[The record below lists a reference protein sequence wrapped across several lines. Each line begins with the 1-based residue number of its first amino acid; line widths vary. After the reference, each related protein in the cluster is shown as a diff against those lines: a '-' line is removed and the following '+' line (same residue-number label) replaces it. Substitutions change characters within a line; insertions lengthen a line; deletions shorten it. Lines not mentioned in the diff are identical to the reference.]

1 MARIRE
7 NNFLMDF
14 EDTGLQPSL
23 QQFIS
28 APQIDTEAIARQQI
42 EAQLRAQ
49 QEAQARA
56 EALRAQNIA
65 RLAAEQQVQQI
76 AEQEAA
82 RQVFNQRQV
91 QQPTTLQE
99 AINQISAQAPQQP
112 TTSEPPMATD
122 KATIIDN
129 LVKQIQARSNT
140 SQWSG
145 GVGADQATKD
155 MARILAETGI
165 TDISQFGPITQQ
177 VEKIVGYEET
187 GEPIYQTVTEQTFGN
202 KLTGQA
208 VPKTYSERQT
218 GNFFGGTF
226 EGKGNTGYGVQFDEQ
241 GNPTFFTQGAS
252 SRDPIVK
259 AALPIGALALGTLG
273 AQSLFGGAA
282 TGATEAGGLLSG
294 GGAGLTAAEAAGL
307 GLTATEAAALGLPAA
322 EFATAASTGGLL
334 SAGGFPLTSIVPETS
349 ALASEVAAG
358 GGLLSAAPSI
368 AAVAPEVAAVAPA
381 VASVAPEVV
390 ASTVAPAAASA
401 VAPTVASTVA
411 PAVASTAGGLLS
423 SAIPGAGTIGGALA
437 SGALSSLGG
446 ALGGAVTGGLS
457 NLISGGLGTAGNL
470 LQMQQSREAAQKAQ
484 AMIEAETEAA
494 KQAAQFRPVGMTT
507 RFGTSQFEVDPATG
521 RLISAGYTLTPEAK
535 AQQDRLVALQ
545 NQGLTQAEQA
555 QAQFAPLQT
564 GAQSLFNLGNQYLA
578 QSPQSVAQNYLNQQL
593 ALLQPG
599 RELELANLQNRLQQ
613 QGRSGLSVAQGGSY
627 GATTPELQALY
638 NARAMQEAQL
648 AAQAQQAGQQQVQFG
663 AGLLGQG
670 ASAMG
675 QYYGG
680 QQAAYAP
687 YTTASGQVQGLE
699 ALGQQP
705 LTMGV
710 GLGQQAAQAGARVGE
725 LGLGGA
731 RISAGLATSADAT
744 RNLAAQGLIAAGN
757 PNAMFGQAIGG
768 LLGGGARALF
778 SQTPLGSSGFGTGLA
793 YSNQDMGLYF

>member
-1 MARIRE
+1 MARARE

-14 EDTGLQPSL
+14 EDTGLQPSI
-23 QQFIS
+23 QQML
-28 APQIDTEAIARQQI
+28 APPP
-42 EAQLRAQ
+42 
-49 QEAQARA
+49 
-56 EALRAQNIA
+56 
-65 RLAAEQQVQQI
+65 V
-76 AEQEAA
+76 
-82 RQVFNQRQV
+82 V
-91 QQPTTLQE
+91 QQPSM
-99 AINQISAQAPQQP
+99 AKQP
-112 TTSEPPMATD
+112 TMATD

-145 GVGADQATKD
+145 GVDADQATKD

-177 VEKIVGYEET
+177 VQKIVGYEDT
-187 GEPIYQTVTEQTFGN
+187 GEPIYQTVTEQTYGN
-202 KLTGQA
+202 KVTGQA
-208 VPKTYSERQT
+208 VPNTYTTRQT
-218 GNFFGGTF
+218 GNFFGGTY

-241 GNPTFFTQGAS
+241 GNPSFFTQGAS

-259 AALPIGALALGTLG
+259 AAIPIGALALGTLG

-282 TGATEAGGLLSG
+282 TGATGAGSA
-294 GGAGLTAAEAAGL
+294 GASGLTAAEAAGL

-322 EFATAASTGGLL
+322 EFAAAGTGGLL
-334 SAGGFPLTSIVPETS
+334 SGATPSIASVAPEIASTSFDLANAGIAGGTSGFTAAE
-349 ALASEVAAG
+349 LAAIEAAQTANA
-358 GGLLSAAPSI
+358 GGLLSSVVPAAIAPS
-368 AAVAPEVAAVAPA
+368 VAPA

-411 PAVASTAGGLLS
+411 PAVASTAGGLLG
-423 SAIPGAGTIGGALA
+423 SAIPSTIGGALA

-446 ALGGAVTGGLS
+446 SLGGLLSTGLTLGGGL
-457 NLISGGLGTAGNL
+457 LQEQTA
-470 LQMQQSREAAQKAQ
+470 REAAQKAQ
-484 AMIEAETEAA
+484 AMIEAETAAA

-507 RFGTSQFEVDPATG
+507 RFGTSEFKVDPTTG
-521 RLISAGYTLTPEAK
+521 QLVSAGYTLTPEAK

-680 QQAAYAP
+680 QQAAYQP

-705 LTMGV
+705 LTMGST
-710 GLGQQAAQAGARVGE
+710 LGQQASTSGAKAGQLGLEGAR
-725 LGLGGA
+725 L
-731 RISAGLATSADAT
+731 SAGLATSQAAT
-744 RNLAAQGLIAAGN
+744 TN
-757 PNAMFGQAIGG
+757 PYASLMGG
-768 LLGGGARALF
+768 LGASSAFGTAADRFIRGLF
-778 SQTPLGSSGFGTGLA
+778 S
-793 YSNQDMGLYF
+793 

>member
-1 MARIRE
+1 MARARE
-7 NNFLMDF
+7 NNFLRDF
-14 EDTGLQPSL
+14 EDTGLQPSS
-23 QQFIS
+23 QQML
-28 APQIDTEAIARQQI
+28 APPP
-42 EAQLRAQ
+42 
-49 QEAQARA
+49 
-56 EALRAQNIA
+56 
-65 RLAAEQQVQQI
+65 V
-76 AEQEAA
+76 
-82 RQVFNQRQV
+82 V
-91 QQPTTLQE
+91 QQPSM
-99 AINQISAQAPQQP
+99 AKQP
-112 TTSEPPMATD
+112 TMATD

-129 LVKQIQARSNT
+129 LIKQIQARSNT

-187 GEPIYQTVTEQTFGN
+187 GEPIYRTVTEQTFGN
-202 KLTGQA
+202 KETGQA

-241 GNPTFFTQGAS
+241 GNPSFFTQGAS

-259 AALPIGALALGTLG
+259 AALPIGALALGTYG
-273 AQSLFGGAA
+273 AQSLLGGAA

-294 GGAGLTAAEAAGL
+294 
-307 GLTATEAAALGLPAA
+307 
-322 EFATAASTGGLL
+322 
-334 SAGGFPLTSIVPETS
+334 GGFPLTSIVPETS
-349 ALASEVAAG
+349 ALASEVG
-358 GGLLSAAPSI
+358 GGLLSGAVPSI

-381 VASVAPEVV
+381 VASVAPEVA

-411 PAVASTAGGLLS
+411 PAVASTVAQQAAQGG
-423 SAIPGAGTIGGALA
+423 IPPELAPYFA
-437 SGALSSLGG
+437 SGALSTLGGSLGG
-446 ALGGAVTGGLS
+446 LLSTGLTLGGG
-457 NLISGGLGTAGNL
+457 L
-470 LQMQQSREAAQKAQ
+470 LQEKTAREAAQKAQ

-507 RFGTSQFEVDPATG
+507 RFGTSKFEVDPTTG

-599 RELELANLQNRLQQ
+599 RELELANLQNKLQQ

-687 YTTASGQVQGLE
+687 YTTALGQVQGLE

-705 LTMGV
+705 LTMGTN
-710 GLGQQAAQAGARVGE
+710 LGQTAAQAGANVGQ
-725 LGLGGA
+725 LGLKGA
-731 RISAGLATSADAT
+731 ETSAKLATSYAAT
-744 RNLAAQGLIAAGN
+744 TN
-757 PNAMFGQAIGG
+757 PYAS
-768 LLGGGARALF
+768 LLGGLGASSTFGRFLGGLF
-778 SQTPLGSSGFGTGLA
+778 
-793 YSNQDMGLYF
+793 D